1 MVTLDYMM
9 DEICERLAE
18 LLYKHIPREV
28 LWRLVSGIAFSE
40 AATARDRERSEAAA
54 AGEGATAESIILLSQ
69 QKGQKIDAIR
79 VLDVMFEQGRFTGVR
94 RAEAD
99 EEGVLHGHGAGAAHG
114 PLGLQQGPV
123 ALAVGQHAP

>member
-1 MVTLDYMM
+1 MLKPTQVMVTLDYMM

-54 AGEGATAESIILLSQ
+54 AGEGGNSGEHHPPEPAE
-69 QKGQKIDAIR
+69 
-79 VLDVMFEQGRFTGVR
+79 
-94 RAEAD
+94 RAEN
-99 EEGVLHGHGAGAAHG
+99 
-114 PLGLQQGPV
+114 
-123 ALAVGQHAP
+123 